1 MWRRLFLD
9 LLMAH
14 RILHGD
20 IKIRKKLFYL
30 STEVSS
36 SNLRRH
42 RLSIY
47 KALFTCDIYKHH
59 FVNRIVDEWN
69 SLPHEVLDVEN
80 FVAFKKRLKIY
91 LMNSKNPYV
100 WKY

>member
-1 MWRRLFLD
+1 MS
-9 LLMAH
+9 
-14 RILHGD
+14 
-20 IKIRKKLFYL
+20 K
-30 STEVSS
+30 
-36 SNLRRH
+36 SN
-42 RLSIY
+42 
-47 KALFTCDIYKHH
+47 IYKHN

-91 LMNSKNPYV
+91 LMNSKSPYV